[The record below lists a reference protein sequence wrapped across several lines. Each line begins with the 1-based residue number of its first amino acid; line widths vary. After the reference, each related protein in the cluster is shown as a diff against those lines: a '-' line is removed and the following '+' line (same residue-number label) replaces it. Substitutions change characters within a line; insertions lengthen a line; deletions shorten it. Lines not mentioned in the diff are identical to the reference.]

1 MTTSAE
7 PRIRFNWGFW
17 DAQSGPLPE
26 WWTARAKHFDRIYV
40 NGYEYGL
47 HSKDQRPTTS
57 DEAWADYTSAIKE
70 AAAQRKAIKNA
81 RPALFST
88 RY

>member
-1 MTTSAE
+1 MSTSTE

-26 WWTARAKHFDRIYV
+26 WWQYRERHFDRIYV

-47 HSKDQRPTTS
+47 HMKDQKPTHS
-57 DEAWADYTSAIKE
+57 DEAWADYNKAIKE
-70 AAAQRKAIKNA
+70 AAAERKRIKNM
-81 RPALFST
+81 RPPMFST